1 MTNARWRGAAAL
13 PLLVVAMSAC
23 PPRATRG
30 GGLPLGGGGETQFP
44 DKPSVEAKHDPAADD
59 ALKKA
64 EQDAAA
70 QASKDKAAEV
80 YLGVRKA
87 YPETTASQ
95 EALYRAGTLSFES
108 GDYVNARKSF
118 NELLF
123 ENPLFDKASDAKRML
138 GLSALEVG
146 AYRDA
151 YHTLSSLAEHA
162 EGEERRKLL
171 EATERAAEG
180 ALLFGEALRI
190 AILFANEAHTAEEQ
204 QRALQRVSDLVEGKV
219 AFVDVARAADEMA
232 PDNPIWPILTFK
244 LARIYF
250 HLRDW
255 NRLNQT
261 LEKFL
266 AKAPEHPFAPEARA
280 LQERMQRGR
289 DANARRVGVILPL
302 SGRFQQVGA
311 VVKSM
316 IDLAFDGSNVEL
328 VYKDT
333 QGDVNL
339 AGKAVEDLVFDERVI
354 AIIGPMLGD
363 DTRRAALVAEE
374 LQVPI
379 LTLSRLEGVTDIGP
393 HVFRNMLTNSAQA
406 AALAEYGT
414 RVMGWK
420 QFAVLY
426 PNVPYG
432 VELAN
437 KFWDQVLLH
446 GGEIRG
452 AESYD
457 HDATAFTPEAQKL
470 VGRFYR
476 EDRLD
481 YLEKARDIMN
491 APGTDEFHKR
501 KAMEKLRASLEPVID
516 FDALFIPDEWA
527 RVSLVAP
534 ALAVED
540 IITNACDPR
549 DLEKIKKTTGKKD
562 LKTVTLLGA
571 NEWSSPRS
579 KATGLPEILER
590 GGKFVT
596 CSVYV
601 DGFFAD
607 SDRPGTKK
615 FMSLFRRKF
624 ADLGRDPVLVE
635 AYGYDAGAM
644 VRTVIEQARPQTRE
658 DFRSALAG
666 LKNFEGACGKADM
679 SERREAERPLFFLTI
694 DNKGVHELSPKTTK
708 AASGS

>member
-1 MTNARWRGAAAL
+1 MNARWRGAAAL
-13 PLLVVAMSAC
+13 TLLGALSGC
-23 PPRATRG
+23 PPAGVRG
-30 GGLPLGGGGETQFP
+30 GGLPLDHQFP
-44 DKPSVEAKHDPAADD
+44 DHPTVEAKKDPAADD
-59 ALKKA
+59 ALRKA
-64 EQDAAA
+64 EQQATEA
-70 QASKDKAAEV
+70 ASKEKAAEV

-95 EALYRAGTLSFES
+95 EALYRAGALSFES
-108 GDYVNARKSF
+108 GDFVNARKSF

-123 ENPLFDKASDAKRML
+123 ENPLFDKAPDAKRML

-162 EGEERRKLL
+162 QGDERRTLL

-180 ALLFGEALRI
+180 SLMFGEALRI
-190 AILFANEAHTAEEQ
+190 AILFANEAKTPEEQ
-204 QRALQRVSDLVEGKV
+204 KLALQRVSDLVEGKV
-219 AFVDVARAADEMA
+219 AFVDVARFADEIG
-232 PDNPIWPILTFK
+232 PESPIWPILTFK

-255 NRLNQT
+255 PRLNET

-266 AKAPEHPFAPEARA
+266 ARAPDHPFAPEARA

-302 SGRFQQVGA
+302 TGRFQQVGA
-311 VVKSM
+311 VVKAM
-316 IDLAFDGSNVEL
+316 VDMAFEGSSVEL
-328 VYKDT
+328 IYKDS

-354 AIIGPMLGD
+354 AIIGPLLGD
-363 DTRRAALVAEE
+363 DARRAALVAEE

-379 LTLSRLEGVTDIGP
+379 LTLSRLEGLTDIGP

-406 AALAEYGT
+406 VALAQYGT
-414 RVMGWK
+414 EVMGWK
-420 QFAVLY
+420 RFGLLY

-446 GGEIRG
+446 GGEIRA

-481 YLEKARDIMN
+481 YLERARDIMN

-501 KAMEKLRASLEPVID
+501 KAMEKLRSSLEPIID

-562 LKTVTLLGA
+562 LHTVTLLGA
-571 NEWSSPRS
+571 NEWSSPKS
-579 KATGLPEILER
+579 KTTGLPEILER

-615 FMSLFRRKF
+615 FTAQFKRKF

-644 VRTVIEQARPQTRE
+644 MRSVIETSRPQTRE
-658 DFRSALAG
+658 DLREALAG
-666 LKNFEGACGKADM
+666 LKNFEGACGKATM
-679 SERREAERPLFFLTI
+679 SDHREAERPLFFLSI
-694 DNKGVHELSPKTTK
+694 DNKGVHELPPRAK
-708 AASGS
+708 AAGGS

>member
-13 PLLVVAMSAC
+13 PLLVAALSAC
-23 PPRATRG
+23 PPRGVRG
-30 GGLPLGGGGETQFP
+30 GGGTGDGQFP
-44 DKPSVEAKHDPAADD
+44 DRPVVEARRDPAADE

-64 EQDAAA
+64 EQAAA
-70 QASKDKAAEV
+70 EQASKDKAAEV

-95 EALYRAGTLSFES
+95 EALYRAGVLSFDS
-108 GDYVNARKSF
+108 GDFVNARKSF

-123 ENPLFDKASDAKRML
+123 ENPLFDKAADAKKML

-151 YHTLSSLAEHA
+151 YHTLSSLSEHA

-171 EATERAAEG
+171 EAAERAAEG
-180 ALLFGEALRI
+180 ALLFGDALRI
-190 AILFANEAHTAEEQ
+190 AILFANEARTQDEQ

-219 AFVDVARAADEMA
+219 AFVDVARFSQEMSA
-232 PDNPIWPILTFK
+232 DNPVWPILTFK

-255 NRLNQT
+255 NRLNDT
-261 LEKFL
+261 LERFL
-266 AKAPEHPFAPEARA
+266 ARAPEHPFAPEARA

-302 SGRFQQVGA
+302 TGRFQQVGA
-311 VVKSM
+311 VVKAM
-316 IDLAFDGSNVEL
+316 VDMAFEGSSVEL
-328 VYKDT
+328 IYKDT

-363 DTRRAALVAEE
+363 DAKRAALVAEE

-379 LTLSRLEGVTDIGP
+379 LTLSRLDGLTDIGP

-414 RVMGWK
+414 KVMGWK
-420 QFAVLY
+420 QFGVLY

-437 KFWDQVLLH
+437 KFWDQVLL
-446 GGEIRG
+446 RG
-452 AESYD
+452 AEIRAAETYD

-481 YLEKARDIMN
+481 YLEKARDILN

-501 KAMEKLRASLEPVID
+501 KAMEKLRSTLEPIID
-516 FDALFIPDEWA
+516 FDALFIPDEWQ

-579 KATGLPEILER
+579 KTTGLPELLER

-615 FMSLFRRKF
+615 FVTLFRKKF
-624 ADLGRDPVLVE
+624 PDAGRDPWLVE

-644 VRTVIEQARPQTRE
+644 VRTVMEGARPQNRE
-658 DFRSALAG
+658 EFRSALAG
-666 LKNFEGACGKADM
+666 LKGFEGACGKADM
-679 SERREAERPLFFLTI
+679 SDRREAERPLFFLTI
-694 DNKGVHELSPKTTK
+694 DNKGVHELTPKAK
-708 AASGS
+708 AAGGS

>member
-1 MTNARWRGAAAL
+1 MTKARWLGAAAL
-13 PLLVVAMSAC
+13 PLLVGALSGC
-23 PPRATRG
+23 PPRGVRG
-30 GGLPLGGGGETQFP
+30 GGLQLDKQFP
-44 DKPSVEAKHDPAADD
+44 DRPTVEARRDPAADD

-64 EQDAAA
+64 EKDVAEA
-70 QASKDKAAEV
+70 ASKEKAAEV

-87 YPETTASQ
+87 FPETTASQ
-95 EALYRAGTLSFES
+95 EALFRAGTLSFES
-108 GDYVNARKSF
+108 GDFVNARKSF

-123 ENPLFDKASDAKRML
+123 ENPLFDKATDAKRML

-151 YHTLSSLAEHA
+151 FHTLASLSEHA
-162 EGEERRKLL
+162 QGDERRTLL
-171 EATERAAEG
+171 EATGRAAEG
-180 ALLFGEALRI
+180 ALMFGEALRI
-190 AILFANEAHTAEEQ
+190 AILFSREATNVEEQ
-204 QRALQRVSDLVEGKV
+204 KRALQRVTDLVEGKV
-219 AFVDVARAADEMA
+219 ASVDVARFAQEIGPED
-232 PDNPIWPILTFK
+232 PVWPILTFK

-255 NRLNQT
+255 ARLNET

-266 AKAPEHPFAPEARA
+266 ARAPEHPFAPEARA

-289 DANARRVGVILPL
+289 DANPRRVGVILPL
-302 SGRFQQVGA
+302 TGRFQQVGA

-316 IDLAFDGSNVEL
+316 VDMAFEGSSVEL
-328 VYKDT
+328 IYKDT

-354 AIIGPMLGD
+354 AIIGPLLSD
-363 DTRRAALVAEE
+363 DARRAALVAEE

-379 LTLSRLEGVTDIGP
+379 LTLSRLEGLTDIGP

-420 QFAVLY
+420 QFGVLY

-437 KFWDQVLLH
+437 KFWDQILLR
-446 GGEIRG
+446 GGEIRA

-481 YLEKARDIMN
+481 YLERAREIMGSN
-491 APGTDEFHKR
+491 TDEFHKR
-501 KAMEKLRASLEPVID
+501 KAMEKLRGSLEPIID

-549 DLEKIKKTTGKKD
+549 DLEKIKKTTGKKN

-579 KATGLPEILER
+579 KTTGLPEILER

-601 DGFFAD
+601 DGFFVD

-615 FMSLFRRKF
+615 FVSLFRRSFK
-624 ADLGRDPVLVE
+624 DLGRDPVLVE

-644 VRTVIEQARPQTRE
+644 VRVVIEQGRPRTRQE
-658 DFRSALAG
+658 FREALAG
-666 LKNFEGACGKADM
+666 MKGFEGACGRASMND
-679 SERREAERPLFFLTI
+679 RREAERPLFFLSI
-694 DNKGVHELSPKTTK
+694 DNKGVHELKPEAQ
-708 AASGS
+708 AAGGS